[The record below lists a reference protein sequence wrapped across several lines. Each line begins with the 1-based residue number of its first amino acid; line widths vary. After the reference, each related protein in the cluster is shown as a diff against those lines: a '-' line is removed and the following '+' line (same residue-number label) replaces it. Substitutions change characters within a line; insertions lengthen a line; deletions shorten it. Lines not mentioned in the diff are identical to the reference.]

1 MAVREL
7 IMLTAFDM
15 FSIYGIKNVSMD
27 DIARNMEISKRTI
40 YEIFKDKEDLLVEG
54 MELNYRKAR
63 IYLTQLESE
72 KFTSME
78 IILLFLEEL
87 LKSPRWF
94 NQKFYD
100 DLERFPKAKQKF
112 EEEKNILYKRSVRL
126 LNRGIKEGVFYQNIE
141 TDIIAL
147 LAKEQ
152 LVMLPPLEKVNN
164 HSASEIFQVII
175 FTFIRGIA
183 SDKGKKIMD
192 RFIMKKMHEEKQQ
205 QLL

>member
-1 MAVREL
+1 
-7 IMLTAFDM
+7 MLTAFDM

>member
-112 EEEKNILYKRSVRL
+112 EEEIGRAHV
-126 LNRGIKEGVFYQNIE
+126 
-141 TDIIAL
+141 
-147 LAKEQ
+147 
-152 LVMLPPLEKVNN
+152 
-164 HSASEIFQVII
+164 
-175 FTFIRGIA
+175 
-183 SDKGKKIMD
+183 
-192 RFIMKKMHEEKQQ
+192 
-205 QLL
+205 